1 MEAPLFAD
9 EEDEGFNTAGL
20 IGIVVVVIAIVAVI
34 LVLNKD
40 DKKPDQPKE
49 TTPIAVVEKDMA
61 PAKEPDMGKVAET
74 TPATPDLGQA
84 ADMNAL
90 AAAPLTAETAEP
102 GGLATAQDVHRT
114 SANQILLHSG
124 IADPINVED
133 PVAFLASREADMG
146 NADMGAGDMG
156 AEAKPDMNA
165 VAVNTTT
172 PPVEKKPELTPEQK
186 LDKDL
191 DSIER
196 MLNRE
201 QYGKAKSRI
210 GKIAKAHPNNGRVAA
225 LAGRSEVYDNSSRAI
240 REINRAKG
248 LGYNSA
254 EMYLDLATAYFLSGN
269 KGQAKSTYETFLKR
283 YPKHKRAGEIRAILK
298 NQF

>member
-1 MEAPLFAD
+1 
-9 EEDEGFNTAGL
+9 GT
-20 IGIVVVVIAIVAVI
+20 
-34 LVLNKD
+34 
-40 DKKPDQPKE
+40 E
-49 TTPIAVVEKDMA
+49 TS
-61 PAKEPDMGKVAET
+61 PDMG
-74 TPATPDLGQA
+74 
-84 ADMNAL
+84 
-90 AAAPLTAETAEP
+90 
-102 GGLATAQDVHRT
+102 
-114 SANQILLHSG
+114 
-124 IADPINVED
+124 
-133 PVAFLASREADMG
+133 
-146 NADMGAGDMG
+146 
-156 AEAKPDMNA
+156 A
-165 VAVNTTT
+165 VAVNSTT
-172 PPVEKKPELTPEQK
+172 PPVEKDPVEKKPELTPEQK

-210 GKIAKAHPNNGRVAA
+210 GKIAKDHPNNGRVAA
-225 LAGRSEVYDNSSRAI
+225 LAGRSEVYDNSARAI